1 MIGAESLSLGTRPRW
16 RVGAHA
22 GYAAGLSIV
31 VAFLFVFFIMP
42 LGLLVGRSLG
52 LGPGGTFTVGSYVE
66 IFSGAM
72 DLRLIATTF
81 RVSIE
86 ATGLTLIVSYPL
98 AAALAGQRS
107 RAAAGLLVLVVV
119 PYFTSALVRTYAW
132 IVLLGREGFLNQA
145 LLHLRLVRHPLP
157 LLYQEAGV
165 LIGLVYIFIPFM
177 VLVLFSVMRGIN
189 PDYLRAAASAGA
201 GPAAVF
207 RRVYLPLS
215 MPGVV
220 AGSLLTFVMSVGSY
234 ITPALMG
241 GPKQTMIAM
250 VIRQQVER
258 LFNWS
263 LSGALAVVLLIVVV
277 ITFVVYERAV
287 GMASLFEGSL

>member
-1 MIGAESLSLGTRPRW
+1 MIGVESLSLGTRPRW
-16 RVGAHA
+16 RIGAHA
-22 GYAAGLSIV
+22 GYAAGLLIV

-66 IFSGAM
+66 IFSGPTY
-72 DLRLIATTF
+72 LRLISTTF

-86 ATGLTLIVSYPL
+86 ATVLTLIVSYPL

-145 LLHLRLVRHPLP
+145 LLHLGLVRHPLQ

-189 PDYLRAAASAGA
+189 PDYLRAAASSGA
-201 GPAAVF
+201 GPVAVF
-207 RRVYLPLS
+207 GRVYLPLS

-250 VIRQQVER
+250 VIRQQLER

-263 LSGALAVVLLIVVV
+263 LSGALGVVLLIVVV
-277 ITFVVYERAV
+277 IAFVVYERAV